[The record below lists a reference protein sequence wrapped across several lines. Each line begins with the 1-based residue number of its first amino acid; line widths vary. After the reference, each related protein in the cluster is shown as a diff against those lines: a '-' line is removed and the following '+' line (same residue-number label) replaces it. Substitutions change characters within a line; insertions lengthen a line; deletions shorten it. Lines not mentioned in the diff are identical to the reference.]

1 MKFKI
6 IDNFVVK
13 HMQLGNLYIKEK
25 NKNIVIF
32 LFFIIFLI
40 LNQGKVHAVLQANGN
55 GRIRWSNGVK

>member
-25 NKNIVIF
+25 NKSIVIF

-40 LNQGKVHAVLQANGN
+40 LNH
-55 GRIRWSNGVK
+55 